1 MATLACERGRGTAH
15 DRVVQVVAERFA
27 DPSKYRIKTCR
38 KRGGRLRDEAS
49 PPMPDIAGCR
59 RGKRE
64 AGIEWV
70 AEVET
75 EDTLSEAQAFGQWKR
90 SAALLVPLYLIVPK
104 GQRLTA
110 ESLAFRAGV
119 KVMHVFE
126 YAIEAQSVDFS

>member
-1 MATLACERGRGTAH
+1 MASLVCERRRGTAH

-27 DPSKYRIKTCR
+27 DPSKYRIKTYR

-49 PPMPDIAGCR
+49 PPMPQFAGCR
-59 RGKRE
+59 REKRE
-64 AGIEWV
+64 ADIEWV

-104 GQRLTA
+104 GRRLTE

-119 KVMHVFE
+119 KVRQVFE
-126 YAIEAQSVDFS
+126 YAIEAQGVAFL